1 MPYSLLY
8 VSRTLLKFPAG
19 NAEVKNIVAVSLA
32 RNAGL
37 DVTGALISTPSYFAQ
52 VLEGAQPAVAE
63 LMSSIRRDQR
73 HAEVKI
79 LTEGEVPVRRFSNWS
94 MAYSGYATYVDD
106 YIEPFFALASPA
118 QAARLSQ
125 RLIQLM
131 LEFTR
136 QEPGMKPG
144 PSRL

>member
-8 VSRTLLKFPAG
+8 VSRTLLNFPAG
-19 NAEVKNIVAVSLA
+19 NAEVANIVTVSLV

-52 VLEGAQPAVAE
+52 VLEGPQPAVAE
-63 LMSSIRRDQR
+63 LMRSIMRDPR
-73 HAEVKI
+73 HSEIKI
-79 LTEGEVPVRRFSNWS
+79 VTEGEVPVRRFASWS

-106 YIEPFFALASPA
+106 YIEPFFAQAAPA

-125 RLIQLM
+125 RLIRLM

>member
-19 NAEVKNIVAVSLA
+19 TAEVEHIVAVSQA

-37 DVTGALISTPSYFAQ
+37 DVTGALIATPAYFAQ
-52 VLEGAQPAVAE
+52 VLEGPQPAVAE
-63 LMSSIRRDQR
+63 LMRSIMRDPR
-73 HAEVKI
+73 HTEIEI
-79 LTEGEVPVRRFSNWS
+79 LTEGETPERRFASWS

-106 YIEPFFALASPA
+106 YIEPFFASAAPA
-118 QAARLSQ
+118 QAGRLRQ
-125 RLIQLM
+125 RLIRLM

-136 QEPGMKPG
+136 QDPGMKPE
-144 PSRL
+144 PTRL

>member
-19 NAEVKNIVAVSLA
+19 DAEVENIVTVSLA

-52 VLEGAQPAVAE
+52 VLEGPQPAVVE
-63 LMSSIRRDQR
+63 LMHSIMRDPR
-73 HAEVKI
+73 HAEIKI
-79 LTEGEVPVRRFSNWS
+79 VTEGEVPARRFPNWS

-106 YIEPFFALASPA
+106 YIASFFALAR
-118 QAARLSQ
+118 QAARLS
-125 RLIQLM
+125 
-131 LEFTR
+131 
-136 QEPGMKPG
+136 
-144 PSRL
+144 

>member
-8 VSRTLLKFPAG
+8 VSRTLLTFPAG
-19 NAEVKNIVAVSLA
+19 NAEVETIVAVSLA

-37 DVTGALISTPSYFAQ
+37 DVTGALISTPAYFAQ
-52 VLEGAQPAVAE
+52 LLEGPQPAIAE
-63 LMSSIRRDQR
+63 LMRSIMRDPR
-73 HAEVKI
+73 HTEIKI
-79 LTEGEVPVRRFSNWS
+79 LTEGDVPARRFASWS

-106 YIEPFFALASPA
+106 YIEPFFAPKAPA
-118 QAARLSQ
+118 QAGRLSQ